1 MTRKISGLPA
11 GIPICG
17 NLGDQQAALVGQGC
31 FEPGDCKNTYGTGCF
46 MLLNTGNKP
55 VTSRCGL
62 LTTVGYRFGDG
73 PAVYALEGSIAV
85 TGALVQ
91 WLRDNLGMI
100 AASNDIEPL
109 AAKAADNG
117 GVYFVPAFSG
127 LFVPRWRSDAR
138 GTIVGMTRFTDRS
151 HIARAALEASAYQ
164 TRDVLEAMRN
174 DAGLKLS
181 TLKVDGG
188 MTANELLMQFQADVL
203 GIAVVRPKVMETTA
217 LGAAYAAARGPARGR
232 RSRRCRPRVAG
243 RPGGRRWT
251 ARPAIG
257 FTSAGWQRSSDRLAG
272 WMLKVRPVAEKAGS
286 DRLRR
291 PPSVRLRDAA

>member
-1 MTRKISGLPA
+1 M
-11 GIPICG
+11 
-17 NLGDQQAALVGQGC
+17 
-31 FEPGDCKNTYGTGCF
+31 
-46 MLLNTGNKP
+46 
-55 VTSRCGL
+55 TSRCGL

-73 PAVYALEGSIAV
+73 PAVYALEGSVAV

-127 LFVPRWRSDAR
+127 LFFPRWRSDAR

-217 LGAAYAAARGPARGR
+217 LGGAYAAARAAGAWPEKPSMQAASGGKTW
-232 RSRRCRPRVAG
+232 RPKMDRATRDRLYG
-243 RPGGRRWT
+243 
-251 ARPAIG
+251 
-257 FTSAGWQRSSDRLAG
+257 AGWQRWSDRLAG